1 MIKWFQINPCCLSQ
15 GWHDK
20 VSVCEQFKL
29 YREFEQTLVH
39 EGYLS
44 WLSPRIS
51 WDIVVQPLLQQ
62 IQIQHKCSDAYVRHV
77 AEPSTESSKEP
88 TFHNDT
94 EMLLLENC
102 VNLAKYITE
111 AEKVKRAAQEN
122 SNFNWCRKKILTFKW
137 PYFIPNNRK
146 LG

>member
-1 MIKWFQINPCCLSQ
+1 M
-15 GWHDK
+15 
-20 VSVCEQFKL
+20 
-29 YREFEQTLVH
+29 
-39 EGYLS
+39 
-44 WLSPRIS
+44 
-51 WDIVVQPLLQQ
+51 VQPLLQQ

-122 SNFNWCRKKILTFKW
+122 SNFN
-137 PYFIPNNRK
+137 
-146 LG
+146 